1 MLAEHPEFT
10 EEDLKV
16 KMSENVKKDDEKRK
30 ATDPRVAGRPVM
42 AAMAQRMDALAAA
55 ERAAGQ

>member
-1 MLAEHPEFT
+1 MLADHPEFT

-30 ATDPRVAGRPVM
+30 AKDPRAAGHPGM
-42 AAMAQRMDALAAA
+42 AAMMQRMNALAA